1 MLHTCRLAGL
11 AAVRNLKGMKGHILA
26 LSGLL
31 VTSAVGCGLSPAG
44 DPRPTPAPPQTPPS
58 PVRRLTAEETNR
70 TLRDLFPA
78 YSLPAVEL
86 AEDRGKDFA
95 QEVQRQ
101 PVSDLVIE
109 QLRAGII
116 DVTATLAEDFDALL
130 PRQPTDEADEVVVV
144 DELLEG
150 LLPRTFRR
158 AVTDEDRQRF
168 TDFFLARRADG
179 DPFGVAL
186 QLTLQGVLQSP
197 AFVYRLELDGD
208 VGAADDAGRIPV
220 SSVEMASR
228 LSYFLW
234 GSMPDDALLQAGIDG
249 RLATKEGLLA
259 EVDRLLDDPRHV
271 EAMLS
276 FHGQWLDFDRI
287 LTTNKS
293 AERFPDYNEFT
304 RQAMRREADQ
314 FIAMIAEEEPTVRA
328 LLTSRRTRLLP
339 ALGPVYGVDV
349 ASDDEEV
356 ELPEDRSGILTQA
369 QFLASHGHA
378 LEGSPVLRGVF
389 VLNRLVCEP
398 PPIPDASIDITP
410 PVEDGVEARTNRE
423 RYAQH
428 TNDPVC
434 ASCHIG
440 IDGIGFGL
448 EGYDSIGRFRTTDN
462 GVAVDDSGTLDG
474 TRIGGAFNGAREL
487 GQKLAD
493 SEVVHDCVARHW
505 FRFANGR
512 REQSG
517 DRDDI
522 AAAATALTA
531 ADTAIPA
538 LLRAIVVTDAFR
550 LRRVR

>member
-1 MLHTCRLAGL
+1 
-11 AAVRNLKGMKGHILA
+11 MKGRILT

-31 VTSAVGCGLSPAG
+31 VLSVAGCPGPAT
-44 DPRPTPAPPQTPPS
+44 PERPTPAPPQTPPS
-58 PVRRLTAEETNR
+58 PVRRLTAEETHR

-78 YSLPAVEL
+78 VEL
-86 AEDRGKDFA
+86 PVVELTEDRGKDFA

-101 PVSDLVIE
+101 PVSDLIVE

-116 DVTATLAEDFDALL
+116 DVTATIAEDLDAVL

-144 DELLEG
+144 DELLQA
-150 LLPRTFRR
+150 LLPRAFRR
-158 AVTDEDRQRF
+158 AVADEDRQRF
-168 TDFFLARRADG
+168 VDFFLDRRAGG
-179 DPFGVAL
+179 DSFAVAL
-186 QLTLQGVLQSP
+186 QLVLQGVLQSP

-208 VGAADDAGRIPV
+208 VGDADARGRIPV

-234 GSMPDDALLQAGIDG
+234 GSMPDDRLLQAGIDG
-249 RLATKEGLLA
+249 RLATEQGLLD
-259 EVDRLLDDPRHV
+259 ELDRLLADPRHV
-271 EAMLS
+271 QAMLS
-276 FHGQWLDFDRI
+276 FHSQWLEFDRI

-293 AERFPDYNEFT
+293 AERFPEYNEFT

-339 ALGPVYGVDV
+339 ALGPLYGVDV
-349 ASDDEEV
+349 GTDDQEV

-378 LEGSPVLRGVF
+378 LQGSPVLRGVF
-389 VLNRLVCEP
+389 VLDRLVCEP
-398 PPIPDASIDITP
+398 PPIPDASVDITP
-410 PVEDGVEARTNRE
+410 PSEQDGQEARTNRE

-434 ASCHIG
+434 ASCHIS

-462 GVAVDDSGTLDG
+462 GVPVDDSGTLDG
-474 TRIGGAFNGAREL
+474 TRIGGTFRGAREL
-487 GQKLAD
+487 GEQLAD

-522 AAAATALTA
+522 AAATTALTA

>member
-1 MLHTCRLAGL
+1 
-11 AAVRNLKGMKGHILA
+11 MKGHVLG

-31 VTSAVGCGLSPAG
+31 VMSVVGCGVSPAIA
-44 DPRPTPAPPQTPPS
+44 PPTPAPPQTPPS

-78 YSLPAVEL
+78 YALPPVEL

-101 PVSDLVIE
+101 PVSELLIE

-116 DVTATLAEDFDALL
+116 NVTATLVEDLDALL
-130 PRQPTDEADEVVVV
+130 PRQPEDAADEVVVI
-144 DELLEG
+144 DELLQQ
-150 LLPRTFRR
+150 LLPRAFRR
-158 AVTDEDRQRF
+158 AVPDEDRQRF
-168 TDFFLARRADG
+168 VDYFLARRADG

-208 VGAADDAGRIPV
+208 VGSADDSGRIPV

-234 GSMPDDALLQAGIDG
+234 GSLPDDVLLQAGIDG
-249 RLATKEGLLA
+249 RLATKEVLLA
-259 EVDRLLDDPRHV
+259 EVDRLLADPRHV

-276 FHGQWLDFDRI
+276 FHGQWLEFDRI

-293 AERFPDYNEFT
+293 ADRFPEYNEFT

-314 FIAMIAEEEPTVRA
+314 FIAMIAAEEPTVRA

-349 ASDDEEV
+349 ATDDEEV
-356 ELPEDRSGILTQA
+356 ELAGDRSGILTQA

-389 VLNRLVCEP
+389 VLQRLVCEP
-398 PPIPDASIDITP
+398 PPIPDATIDITP
-410 PVEDGVEARTNRE
+410 PAEADGEARTNRE

-434 ASCHIG
+434 ASCHLG

-462 GVAVDDSGTLDG
+462 GVPVDDSGTLDG
-474 TRIGGAFNGAREL
+474 TRIGGAFRGASEL
-487 GQKLAD
+487 GEKLAD

-517 DRDDI
+517 DKADI
-522 AAAATALTA
+522 AAAASALTA

>member
-1 MLHTCRLAGL
+1 MPHTCRLA
-11 AAVRNLKGMKGHILA
+11 AHSEVRIIAGMKGRILA
-26 LSGLL
+26 LSGLV
-31 VTSAVGCGLSPAG
+31 VTLAVGCGLSPT
-44 DPRPTPAPPQTPPS
+44 DDVRPTPAAPSTPPS

-78 YSLPAVEL
+78 HSLPTVEL
-86 AEDRGKDFA
+86 TEDRGKDFA

-116 DVTATLAEDFDALL
+116 DVTASLAEDLDTLL
-130 PRQPTDEADEVVVV
+130 PRRPTDEADEVVVV
-144 DELLEG
+144 EELLEG
-150 LLPRTFRR
+150 LLPRAFRR
-158 AVTDEDRQRF
+158 PVPADDRQRF
-168 TDFFLARRADG
+168 VDFFIARRADG
-179 DPFGVAL
+179 DPFTVAL
-186 QLTLQGVLQSP
+186 QLTLQAVLQSP
-197 AFVYRLELDGD
+197 GFVYRLELDGRVD
-208 VGAADDAGRIPV
+208 DADDRGRVPV

-234 GSMPDDALLQAGIDG
+234 GSMPDDTLLQAGIDG
-249 RLATKEGLLA
+249 RLATTEGLLA
-259 EVDRLLDDPRHV
+259 EVDRLLADPRHV

-276 FHGQWLDFDRI
+276 FHRQWLEFDRI

-293 AERFPDYNEFT
+293 AQRFPQYNEFT

-314 FIAMIAEEEPTVRA
+314 FIAMIATEEPTVRA

-349 ASDDEEV
+349 DTDDQEV
-356 ELPEDRSGILTQA
+356 ELPDDRSGILTQA

-389 VLNRLVCEP
+389 VLERLVCEP

-410 PVEDGVEARTNRE
+410 PTDEGPEPRTNRE

-448 EGYDSIGRFRTTDN
+448 EGYDSIGRFRTVDN
-462 GVAVDDSGTLDG
+462 GFPVDDSGSLDG
-474 TRIGGAFNGAREL
+474 TRIGGAFSGAREL
-487 GQKLAD
+487 GRKLAD

-538 LLRAIVVTDAFR
+538 LLRAIVLTDAFR

>member
-1 MLHTCRLAGL
+1 
-11 AAVRNLKGMKGHILA
+11 MKGRILA

-31 VTSAVGCGLSPAG
+31 VTSAVGCGLSPPG

-78 YSLPAVEL
+78 VSLPVVEIT
-86 AEDRGKDFA
+86 EDRGKDFA

-101 PVSDLVIE
+101 PVSDLLVE

-116 DVTATLAEDFDALL
+116 DVTATLAEDLDVIL
-130 PRQPTDEADEVVVV
+130 PREPSDEADEVVVV
-144 DELLEG
+144 DELLQG
-150 LLPRTFRR
+150 LLPRAFRR

-168 TDFFLARRADG
+168 VDFFLDRRAGG
-179 DPFGVAL
+179 DPFAVAL

-208 VGAADDAGRIPV
+208 VGDADARGRIPV

-249 RLATKEGLLA
+249 RLATEEGLLA
-259 EVDRLLDDPRHV
+259 ELDRLLADPRHV
-271 EAMLS
+271 DAMLS
-276 FHGQWLDFDRI
+276 FHSQWLDFDRI

-293 AERFPDYNEFT
+293 AERFPEYNEFT

-349 ASDDEEV
+349 GSDDEEV
-356 ELPEDRSGILTQA
+356 ELPGDRSGILTQA

-410 PVEDGVEARTNRE
+410 PAEEEAEARTNRE

-448 EGYDSIGRFRTTDN
+448 EGYDSIGRFRTTDS
-462 GVAVDDSGTLDG
+462 GVPVDDSGTLEG
-474 TRIGGAFNGAREL
+474 TRIGGTFNGAREL
-487 GQKLAD
+487 GEKLAD

-517 DRDDI
+517 DRDDL
-522 AAAATALTA
+522 AAATTALTA

>member
-1 MLHTCRLAGL
+1 
-11 AAVRNLKGMKGHILA
+11 
-26 LSGLL
+26 
-31 VTSAVGCGLSPAG
+31 
-44 DPRPTPAPPQTPPS
+44 
-58 PVRRLTAEETNR
+58 
-70 TLRDLFPA
+70 
-78 YSLPAVEL
+78 
-86 AEDRGKDFA
+86 
-95 QEVQRQ
+95 
-101 PVSDLVIE
+101 
-109 QLRAGII
+109 
-116 DVTATLAEDFDALL
+116 
-130 PRQPTDEADEVVVV
+130 
-144 DELLEG
+144 
-150 LLPRTFRR
+150 
-158 AVTDEDRQRF
+158 
-168 TDFFLARRADG
+168 
-179 DPFGVAL
+179 
-186 QLTLQGVLQSP
+186 
-197 AFVYRLELDGD
+197 
-208 VGAADDAGRIPV
+208 
-220 SSVEMASR
+220 
-228 LSYFLW
+228 
-234 GSMPDDALLQAGIDG
+234 MPDDTLLQAGIDG
-249 RLATKEGLLA
+249 RLATTEGLLA
-259 EVDRLLDDPRHV
+259 EVDRLLADPRHV

-276 FHGQWLDFDRI
+276 FHRQWLEFDRI

-293 AERFPDYNEFT
+293 AQRFPQYNEFT

-314 FIAMIAEEEPTVRA
+314 FIAMIATEEPTVRA

-349 ASDDEEV
+349 DTDDQEV
-356 ELPEDRSGILTQA
+356 ELPDDRSGILTQA

-389 VLNRLVCEP
+389 VLERLVCEP

-410 PVEDGVEARTNRE
+410 PTDEGPEPRTNRE

-448 EGYDSIGRFRTTDN
+448 EGYDSIGRFRTVDN
-462 GVAVDDSGTLDG
+462 GFPVDDSGSLDG
-474 TRIGGAFNGAREL
+474 TRIGGAFSGAREL
-487 GQKLAD
+487 GRKLAD

-538 LLRAIVVTDAFR
+538 LLRAIVLTDAFR